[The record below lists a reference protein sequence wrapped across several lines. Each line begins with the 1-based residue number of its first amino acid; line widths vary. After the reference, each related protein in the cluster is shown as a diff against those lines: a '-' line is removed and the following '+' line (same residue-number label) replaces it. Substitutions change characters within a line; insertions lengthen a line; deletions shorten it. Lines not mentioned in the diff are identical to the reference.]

1 MHHPM
6 PFGKVPVSCCRTFL
20 WHLPGARMQAG
31 APAGRLPSTLSFANV
46 GNIWE
51 YNSPMS
57 KLSTIYKQQ
66 NLLAAFLG
74 WNVESILPPL
84 ARLTRAWLATHS
96 PGKVIN
102 TSCYDSY
109 NCSHKAAATIEF
121 SPLRTCC
128 FACSLNFLCVCVWV
142 PVYCSSWNS
151 CPQGLKRTHCKTTK
165 NIQEPY
171 QEQVCLQKS
180 MNSWSLAASGRAEL
194 SICGALT
201 ATNNQ
206 VLSNRVIAA
215 SSLNWFG
222 LPPLSFLWCCYTIPS
237 IYRPCS
243 E

>member
-31 APAGRLPSTLSFANV
+31 HLQADFRRPWALQMWGIY
-46 GNIWE
+46 GNITNLCLNCLQFTSNRIYWLLFWVE
-51 YNSPMS
+51 MSSPS
-57 KLSTIYKQQ
+57 CLPLHDWHVRGWPRIR
-66 NLLAAFLG
+66 LAK
-74 WNVESILPPL
+74 W
-84 ARLTRAWLATHS
+84 LTHHAT
-96 PGKVIN
+96 
-102 TSCYDSY
+102 T
-109 NCSHKAAATIEF
+109 ATTAATKQL
-121 SPLRTCC
+121 PLSSFLPCELVV
-128 FACSLNFLCVCVWV
+128 SLAHWTSCVCVWV

-201 ATNNQ
+201 ATNNR

>member
-128 FACSLNFLCVCVWV
+128 FACSLNFLCVCEFLCIV
-142 PVYCSSWNS
+142 PPETVVPKDSNGHIAKQ
-151 CPQGLKRTHCKTTK
+151 PRTSKSRIKSRCVCKNPWT
-165 NIQEPY
+165 
-171 QEQVCLQKS
+171 VGHL
-180 MNSWSLAASGRAEL
+180 LLLVEL
-194 SICGALT
+194 SWVFVVPWRQQT
-201 ATNNQ
+201 TE
-206 VLSNRVIAA
+206 SWVI
-215 SSLNWFG
+215 G
-222 LPPLSFLWCCYTIPS
+222 
-237 IYRPCS
+237 
-243 E
+243 

>member
-128 FACSLNFLCVCVWV
+128 FACSLNFLCVCVSSCVLFLLKQLSPRTQTDTLQNNQEHPRAVSRAGVFAKIHEQLVTCCFW
-142 PVYCSSWNS
+142 SSW
-151 CPQGLKRTHCKTTK
+151 
-165 NIQEPY
+165 
-171 QEQVCLQKS
+171 
-180 MNSWSLAASGRAEL
+180 AEY
-194 SICGALT
+194 
-201 ATNNQ
+201 
-206 VLSNRVIAA
+206 
-215 SSLNWFG
+215 
-222 LPPLSFLWCCYTIPS
+222 LWCLDGNKQPS
-237 IYRPCS
+237 L